1 MQKQKL
7 ENGIT
12 IIAHTIPRLNH
23 AVVNV
28 FLKIGSAN
36 EVKEKTGLAH
46 FLEHMMF
53 EGSKN
58 YPDFDRRLQELR
70 GENNAFTSQDMT
82 NYYEIIQNE
91 HIDQVLDIEADRF
104 QNLSLKKNKFIL
116 QQQVII
122 EEFKETSINP
132 PLSDV
137 WHILLRV
144 CYADSYQWPVIG
156 LKVKHI
162 ADFEVKDV
170 REFYQQNYVASNMI
184 ATVISSK
191 PESEILKSMASKLSN
206 IVPGK
211 EVAAMD
217 SKRSYGKRK
226 IVQRRNISS
235 EHLFIAIHIPD
246 FGHDDYFYA
255 DLVSDLLA
263 NGDSSILYQQLVMDS
278 NFCTEVQAYT
288 TENRQNNLLII
299 ECKSSPGIV
308 YSQVLEAIENTFSSL
323 RSERISDKQFAMVL
337 NKSQTFWTFKLYNN
351 AELAYYLSLF
361 DSVGL
366 EAPLEYLKELFPR
379 LQSQELDEQIKLL
392 LNLNRANIVVYQPK
406 S

>member
-1 MQKQKL
+1 MIWLVNLKL
-7 ENGIT
+7 
-12 IIAHTIPRLNH
+12 
-23 AVVNV
+23 
-28 FLKIGSAN
+28 
-36 EVKEKTGLAH
+36 
-46 FLEHMMF
+46 
-53 EGSKN
+53 
-58 YPDFDRRLQELR
+58 
-70 GENNAFTSQDMT
+70 
-82 NYYEIIQNE
+82 
-91 HIDQVLDIEADRF
+91 
-104 QNLSLKKNKFIL
+104 
-116 QQQVII
+116 
-122 EEFKETSINP
+122 
-132 PLSDV
+132 
-137 WHILLRV
+137 
-144 CYADSYQWPVIG
+144 
-156 LKVKHI
+156 
-162 ADFEVKDV
+162 
-170 REFYQQNYVASNMI
+170 
-184 ATVISSK
+184 
-191 PESEILKSMASKLSN
+191 SKLSN

-211 EVAAMD
+211 EVATMD

-299 ECKSSPGIV
+299 ECKLSPGIA
-308 YSQVLEAIENTFSSL
+308 YSQVLDAIENIFSSL
-323 RSERISDKQFAMVL
+323 RSQPISDRQFAMVL

-351 AELAYYLSLF
+351 TELAYYLSLF